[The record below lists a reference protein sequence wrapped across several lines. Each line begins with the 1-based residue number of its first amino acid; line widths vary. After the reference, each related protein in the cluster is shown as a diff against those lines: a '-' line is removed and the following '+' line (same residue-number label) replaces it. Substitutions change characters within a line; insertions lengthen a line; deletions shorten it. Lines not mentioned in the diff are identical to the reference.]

1 MLRIKFE
8 LELDE
13 NYFNLILY
21 IVINK
26 YKKLYSIKKLIK
38 KIMKFSLFYGLK
50 QNIKNYYDID

>member
-13 NYFNLILY
+13 NYFNFILY

-38 KIMKFSLFYGLK
+38 KIMEFSLFYGLK
-50 QNIKNYYDID
+50 

>member
-13 NYFNLILY
+13 NYFNFILY

-38 KIMKFSLFYGLK
+38 KIMEFSLFYCLK

>member
-13 NYFNLILY
+13 NYFNFILY

-38 KIMKFSLFYGLK
+38 KIMEFSLFYGLK